1 MQAIFRRFNQMHF
14 PRRPIVLPPSRF
26 AISESKNV
34 SRERKGDI
42 NWERGREGTIL
53 LLAPMYPLT
62 PEPALTFINEQL
74 LLPLHE
80 LTERRDHPRRRED
93 VEGLRR
99 LNLARKELGQSRNLF
114 LRHEGPPLTNRFL

>member
-1 MQAIFRRFNQMHF
+1 MC
-14 PRRPIVLPPSRF
+14 P
-26 AISESKNV
+26 E
-34 SRERKGDI
+34 RERKGDI

-80 LTERRDHPRRRED
+80 LTERRDPPRRRENE
-93 VEGLRR
+93 EGLRR
-99 LNLARKELGQSRNLF
+99 LNLARKEWGTVPQPIL
-114 LRHEGPPLTNRFL
+114 ET

>member
-1 MQAIFRRFNQMHF
+1 M
-14 PRRPIVLPPSRF
+14 
-26 AISESKNV
+26 

-80 LTERRDHPRRRED
+80 FTERRDHPRRREN